1 MTYFTVLHWITLSV
15 FFLIF
20 ILLIV
25 LAKEE
30 TDKKIFWSM
39 VFSSFLVIS
48 LLSVFSLFVLDKYTK
63 KAKLVRIVSKRVLL
77 NETIMFFGSVKNVGK
92 FKIGKCKLRV
102 KIVNNALNINNLS
115 GSSFYAPKSGLESL
129 FTNKKE
135 KPSTIIKYF
144 TVAKNLLPGRI
155 YDFSAT
161 MPYPPYFQN
170 ANIRYKLYCQISS
183 LDLFALKSSLK
194 LGVSIPYLQG
204 YLISG
209 AAIII

>member
-170 ANIRYKLYCQISS
+170 ANIRYKLYCH
-183 LDLFALKSSLK
+183 
-194 LGVSIPYLQG
+194 
-204 YLISG
+204 
-209 AAIII
+209 